1 MEDDIFEEFDMDF
14 TLPSEVSSTPLCS
27 GLKRPISGLTCSPIL
42 SVATSSK
49 IRKHLKLDDEI
60 VTTSNNNLGDTDSEP
75 KSKDLDKPELN
86 LLNWDDDSVLNQVD
100 LICGKVVENGR
111 LESGNVSPSPD
122 LFEEEGSDS
131 DHACDMSVD
140 VSNYKDSSPT
150 EDLATVEAEYHM
162 SVDVGSNSKTVAS
175 TNQATSIGK
184 TEHNHTNHWPD
195 DSAIN
200 WSQQHQDILNKST
213 DRKNDSD
220 VCFGD
225 RLKNILLNN
234 ALKPCKIIAST
245 PVSSKVLSNPSDANS
260 FYGLPLIVKTLIK
273 RYKGINQLYDW
284 QIECLKLPAIA
295 NKKNLMYALPTSG
308 GKTLVAEILMLR
320 TILCEEKDVLL
331 VLPYVSIV
339 QEKVRSLSPFA
350 VEMGFLIEEYAGAK
364 GVYPPLKRRRKHTIF
379 IATIEKSLG
388 LVHSYI
394 ETNRISELGLVVVD
408 ELHIIGEPRRGASLE
423 AMLTKLMV
431 STKAVH
437 IIGMSA
443 TIGNIN
449 EVAAFLKADVYT
461 HNFRPVELKEFIKV
475 EDEVFVVKMN
485 EDPPLK
491 FHSKLIFSYTPE
503 MKQIDPDEIGGL
515 VSQVAPEESCLVFCP
530 SKKNCE
536 NVALLICR
544 TMKRQILTY
553 KQKEKGA
560 LFQALKS
567 EGNGSV
573 CPTLCK
579 TLPYGVA
586 YHNSGLTNAERKLIE
601 EAFCAKTIFCICCTS
616 TLAAG
621 VNLPAKRV
629 ILRSPYIGTEFINL
643 SRYKQMVGRAGRAGI
658 SNGCG
663 ESFLLCKP
671 CDTLKIGELLHSPMD
686 ICKSQLRDPE
696 PFNSFLL
703 SVVGLNIC
711 SSKKS
716 MKQLMESTLL
726 FTQNLGESER
736 DALVEETVAK
746 LLETGALHVK
756 KCDDEEDILSLSTRG
771 RAAMRGTFDME
782 TANRVFEDL
791 QLAKKSLVVTNH
803 LHLIFLITPYAM
815 METIKFE
822 QKPFT
827 SKFMSLNS
835 DAIQVAMV
843 LGIDER
849 CVAQMM
855 CGRKPKAELLPVLH
869 RFYLSLVLFDLWEE
883 KSVWEVSD
891 SFQLSRG
898 VISTLLNSAVAF
910 ASSVLR
916 FCEELE
922 EMWCFR
928 RVLVEITNRL
938 SHCCTPELI
947 ALMELPSV
955 KIGRARQLYNS
966 GFKTISTIA
975 NTEPKTLAKVI
986 DHLPWKV
993 AHQIVAAA
1001 KLKLMTTVE
1010 TLQEEAETV
1019 LAFLQNKVPQ

>member
-1 MEDDIFEEFDMDF
+1 MEDNIYEEFELDF
-14 TLPSEVSSTPLCS
+14 SLPSEIASTPLCN
-27 GLKRPISGLTCSPIL
+27 GVKRTIGSLTCSPIL
-42 SVATSSK
+42 SVASSSK
-49 IRKHLKLDDEI
+49 SRKLLKLDDKIVSAAKSSNYLDEAENEI
-60 VTTSNNNLGDTDSEP
+60 
-75 KSKDLDKPELN
+75 KSDANPDLNMLK
-86 LLNWDDDSVLNQVD
+86 WDDDSILNQVD
-100 LICGKVVENGR
+100 LNFRNFIENDR
-111 LESGNVSPSPD
+111 LESGKISPSPD
-122 LFEEEGSDS
+122 IFEEEGSDS

-140 VSNYKDSSPT
+140 VSNYKETSIR
-150 EDLATVEAEYHM
+150 EDLVSLKPEDHM
-162 SVDVGSNSKTVAS
+162 SVDVSSDIKTVV
-175 TNQATSIGK
+175 TTTDTINTGK
-184 TEHNHTNHWPD
+184 TEHNHWVD
-195 DSAIN
+195 ESIIN
-200 WSQQHQDILNKST
+200 WSQDILNKPAE
-213 DRKNDSD
+213 RKNDND

-234 ALKPCKIIAST
+234 ALKPCKIVPNT
-245 PVSSKVLSNPSDANS
+245 PLSCSGSRNPSDADS
-260 FYGLPLIVKTLIK
+260 FYGLPAIVKTLIK
-273 RYKGINQLYDW
+273 RYKGITQLYDW
-284 QIECLKLPAIA
+284 QTECLKLPAIEK
-295 NKKNLMYALPTSG
+295 KKNLMYALPTSG

-339 QEKVRSLSPFA
+339 QEKVRSLAPFA

-431 STKAVH
+431 TTKDVH
-437 IIGMSA
+437 IVGMSA

-475 EDEVFVVKMN
+475 EDEVFAVKMN

-491 FHSKLIFSYTPE
+491 FHTKLTFSYTPE

-544 TMKRQILTY
+544 ILKRQMLTY

-586 YHNSGLTNAERKLIE
+586 YHNSGLTNAERKLVE

-671 CDTLKIGELLHSPMD
+671 SDTLKVGELLHSPMD

-703 SVVGLNIC
+703 SAVGLSIC
-711 SSKKS
+711 SSKNALKR
-716 MKQLMESTLL
+716 LMESTLL
-726 FTQNLGESER
+726 FTQNHDKCER
-736 DALVEETVAK
+736 DELVEETVAK
-746 LLETGALHVK
+746 LLESGALHVK
-756 KCDDEEDILSLSTRG
+756 KADDGEDSLSLSTRG
-771 RAAMRGTFDME
+771 RAAMKGTFDME
-782 TANRVFEDL
+782 TANRVFNDL

-803 LHLIFLITPYAM
+803 LHLIYLITPYAM
-815 METIKFE
+815 MDTIKFE

-827 SKFMSLNS
+827 SKFMTLDNN
-835 DAIQVAMV
+835 AIQVALV

-975 NTEPKTLAKVI
+975 NTEPKTLARVI

-1019 LAFLQNKVPQ
+1019 LAFLQNKVPPQ